1 MILLYI
7 QDIDDLLEAIKI
19 KSIKRNDS
27 FCVYI
32 SSKLSDANYYKEI
45 LLEKK
50 CFDYFFFILHSKI
63 PCHFDDTQNI
73 KKASFAMTNIEI
85 PNEVEYAI
93 ISDSYTETPF
103 YHYIQNRNI
112 SIQNY
117 SDFERTCLNDIDY
130 EYKKLLYDIFKINEL
145 VINKNG
151 LVIIPYNAP
160 NLETCSIL
168 EKSYTL
174 LYDYCF
180 SECDLYVNPDAK
192 NILGVY
198 KKCFPTAKRFSSS
211 IPNELLINF
220 IREKNIILID
230 INNSIEKNYDEKNIF
245 NIDHKRLLPINI
257 HLYFFISYLF
267 DTILTQTNVRYYGFD
282 LELLSLFD
290 NFNCTTET
298 SNAPIISQ
306 QQTIIVDDDISKLQ
320 EQELLIYLKNCDA
333 NVNIVFLN
341 NQKKYLFYDPV
352 NTDCLEFIIPISLTV
367 QENQSMENYDESI
380 LYVYTHD
387 DEFRQKLITAKID
400 IALRR
405 SGLTVRSNLADVEK
419 LFLRGMLEATER
431 RVLYLTNKLNKLID
445 TTEGVV

>member
-1 MILLYI
+1 M
-7 QDIDDLLEAIKI
+7 
-19 KSIKRNDS
+19 
-27 FCVYI
+27 
-32 SSKLSDANYYKEI
+32 
-45 LLEKK
+45 
-50 CFDYFFFILHSKI
+50 
-63 PCHFDDTQNI
+63 
-73 KKASFAMTNIEI
+73 
-85 PNEVEYAI
+85 
-93 ISDSYTETPF
+93 
-103 YHYIQNRNI
+103 
-112 SIQNY
+112 
-117 SDFERTCLNDIDY
+117 
-130 EYKKLLYDIFKINEL
+130 
-145 VINKNG
+145 
-151 LVIIPYNAP
+151 
-160 NLETCSIL
+160 
-168 EKSYTL
+168 
-174 LYDYCF
+174 
-180 SECDLYVNPDAK
+180 
-192 NILGVY
+192 
-198 KKCFPTAKRFSSS
+198 
-211 IPNELLINF
+211 
-220 IREKNIILID
+220 
-230 INNSIEKNYDEKNIF
+230 
-245 NIDHKRLLPINI
+245 
-257 HLYFFISYLF
+257 
-267 DTILTQTNVRYYGFD
+267 TQTNVRYYGFD